1 MVQLKRVELDTV
13 WNWMEPQITTKDREW
28 LKENIPGF
36 WTDPKDLS
44 VNSTYD
50 ISFRIQ
56 DVLDAKKRTRRSY
69 GFAKGL
75 PKRCLIELAELLKL
89 DVTEETLSW
98 RILVRILKEI
108 EERTS

>member
-1 MVQLKRVELDTV
+1 MVLLKRVELETV
-13 WNWMEPQITTKDREW
+13 WNWTETQITTKDREW

-36 WTDPKDLS
+36 WANPEGLS
-44 VNSTYD
+44 INSRYD

-75 PKRCLIELAELLKL
+75 PKPRLLELAQLLNL

-98 RILVRILKEI
+98 QILVRILKEI